1 MANHTRFG
9 PAGVPER
16 FKKLI
21 DKISDVPNLLHAE
34 GLDAFEYPAVR
45 WGQKPQIRKE
55 SAELLGIRAQENDV
69 ILSVHG
75 SYYLNLCG
83 KKEIVEA
90 SKRRIIA
97 CVQAAQW
104 MNAYVMVFHP
114 GFYGK
119 LEKGTALKKC
129 IKELE
134 DVVDSIETLGIK
146 DVFLGPETMGKQ
158 SQVGSLEEI
167 ITICEEP
174 KKRYQELL
182 DCIKE
187 GRFYELTERKK
198 ELKVLLGDCKDV
210 NVAKF
215 ESKYYGKSKKE
226 LQGSL
231 NLLIKQLERI
241 DQNIEEL
248 EKNDEQE
255 EIELQIERDFLEKR
269 KIELDEEIEFL
280 DEKIKKRYSS
290 REMAQRFK

>member
-1 MANHTRFG
+1 MADHTRFG

-21 DKISDVPNLLHAE
+21 DKISDVPNLLYAE

-55 SAELLGIRAQENDV
+55 SAELLGLRAQENDV

-158 SQVGSLEEI
+158 SQIGSLEEI
-167 ITICEEP
+167 ITICETVKQTHLVIDWGHLHARGKGTFRSENDFRSILNTVEQRLGTKAVRNMHCHFSKIEFTEKGERRHHILGNNNYGP
-174 KKRYQELL
+174 DFKILSELIAEYKMHPVIICETPLL
-182 DCIKE
+182 DYDAIE
-187 GRFYELTERKK
+187 MRDT
-198 ELKVLLGDCKDV
+198 LK
-210 NVAKF
+210 
-215 ESKYYGKSKKE
+215 ST
-226 LQGSL
+226 L
-231 NLLIKQLERI
+231 N
-241 DQNIEEL
+241 
-248 EKNDEQE
+248 
-255 EIELQIERDFLEKR
+255 
-269 KIELDEEIEFL
+269 
-280 DEKIKKRYSS
+280 Y
-290 REMAQRFK
+290 